1 MAGLNLMDMLSGP
14 AGRNAVGQLGQ
25 QFGLS
30 EGQSAQAVAA
40 LLPALSSG
48 LKRNVSQP
56 GGLEAL
62 VGALGSGHHQQYL
75 DQPAKLAEPG
85 TVADGNAI
93 LGHLLGSKDVSRAAA
108 ARASQKTGISDTLM
122 KQMLPLVATM
132 VMGSLSKQKQ
142 DPNVGNL
149 LMGALS
155 GGGGQQTAGGG
166 GGGLLGGILGSVMGG
181 GRKAQPQQV
190 QHGGGMAGM
199 LGNLLDADKDGSA
212 MDDIFEMLTKR

>member
-1 MAGLNLMDMLSGP
+1 MSGLNLLDMLSGP
-14 AGRNAVGQLGQ
+14 AGRGAVAQMGQ
-25 QFGLS
+25 QFGLDERQAS
-30 EGQSAQAVAA
+30 QAVAA

-75 DQPAKLAEPG
+75 DQPETLARPE
-85 TVADGNAI
+85 TVQDGNAI

-108 ARASQKTGISDTLM
+108 ARASQRTGLSDGLL

-142 DPNVGNL
+142 EPSIANA

-155 GGGGQQTAGGG
+155 GSAGGGQQAG
-166 GGGLLGGILGSVMGG
+166 GGGLLGGIIGSVLGG
-181 GRKAQPQQV
+181 GSKPRQATQQAQA
-190 QHGGGMAGM
+190 GGLGGM
-199 LGNLLDADKDGSA
+199 LGSLLDADKDGSA

>member
-1 MAGLNLMDMLSGP
+1 MAGLNLLDMLTGP
-14 AGRNAVGQLGQ
+14 QGRGAVAQMGQ
-25 QFGLS
+25 QFGLDERQAS
-30 EGQSAQAVAA
+30 QAVAA

-62 VGALGSGHHQQYL
+62 VGALGSGHHQQFL
-75 DQPAKLAEPG
+75 DQPETLTQPE
-85 TVADGNAI
+85 TVNEGNAI

-108 ARASQKTGISDTLM
+108 ARASAQTGLSDGLL

-142 DPNVGNL
+142 DPTVSNI

-155 GGGGQQTAGGG
+155 GNAGGGQQG
-166 GGGLLGGILGSVMGG
+166 GGGLLGGLIGAITGG
-181 GRKAQPQQV
+181 GARPRQATETQQA
-190 QHGGGMAGM
+190 GGLGGM

-212 MDDIFEMLTKR
+212 MDDIFDMLNRR